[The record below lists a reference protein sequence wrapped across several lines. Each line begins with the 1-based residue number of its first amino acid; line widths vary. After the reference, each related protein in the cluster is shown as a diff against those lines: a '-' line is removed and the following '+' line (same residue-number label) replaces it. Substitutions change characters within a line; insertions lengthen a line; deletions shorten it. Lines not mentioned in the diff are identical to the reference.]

1 VGLDPAFGGSS
12 MSTRYSNGKVQV
24 LDAIEIENAEYNDV
38 IDRVWNIKKKYG
50 ISTLYCDAANP
61 VIWKPLKRMFHES
74 DNEKY
79 VFSKLAEY
87 TKSNIK
93 PSTVMRVI
101 PVPFSINHVKMLQH
115 LAALLYSGFIM
126 IHPLFENLITSL
138 KSAVSIDYKLDKTR
152 SAHNDLL
159 DALRLSVQLY
169 DIK

>member
-1 VGLDPAFGGSS
+1 ML
-12 MSTRYSNGKVQV
+12 
-24 LDAIEIENAEYNDV
+24 IEVRICNTNAEYQDV
-38 IDRVWNIKKKYG
+38 IDRIWTIKRKYG

-61 VIWKPLKRMFHES
+61 VIWKPLKRMFHEN

-79 VFSKLAEY
+79 VFTKIAEY

-115 LAALLYSGFIM
+115 LSALLDSGFIQ
-126 IHPLFENLITSL
+126 IHPRFENLTTSL
-138 KSAVSIDYKLDKTR
+138 RSAVSIDYKLDKTR